1 MSRSVDR
8 SPRKRPKQE
17 RSRLTFEAIL
27 EAGARV
33 LVEEGYDRAGT
44 NRIAEVAGVG
54 IGSLYEF
61 FPNKD
66 AIFTELRRSL
76 NDQMLEIVTRS
87 MQEAVDLP
95 VSAAVR
101 RCVEMIVEA
110 HSVNPRLDNAL
121 KERVPRSAL
130 ADQDRYI
137 ERDVSRLSKAFLEHH
152 RDDLRRENLEL
163 AMFVAIKTTESLTHE
178 AAKRFPEKLQ
188 SGEILEELSD
198 LITRYLAKD

>member
-1 MSRSVDR
+1 MGRRIVR
-8 SPRKRPKQE
+8 SPRKRPKQQ
-17 RSRLTFEAIL
+17 RSKATFEAIL
-27 EAGARV
+27 QAGARV
-33 LVEEGYDRAGT
+33 LVEEGYERAST

-76 NDQMLEIVTRS
+76 NDQMLAVVTRS
-87 MQEAVDLP
+87 MQEALELP
-95 VSAAVR
+95 VPEAVR
-101 RCVEMIVEA
+101 KCVEVLVEA
-110 HSVNPRLDNAL
+110 HSISPRLDSAL
-121 KERVPRSAL
+121 KERVPQSAI

-137 ERDVSRLSKAFLEHH
+137 ERDLSRLGLAFAERH
-152 RDDLRRENLEL
+152 RHELRRQNLEV
-163 AMFVAIKTTESLTHE
+163 AVFVAIQTAESLTHE

-188 SGEILEELSD
+188 NGEILEEVSD